1 MARLSSPSPGEVTN
15 ADLGPEH
22 WPFLDDEQL
31 LLCSWHQRQ
40 IAQGQHLSHR
50 CSSWRP
56 PQHQQQGWAPELG

>member
-1 MARLSSPSPGEVTN
+1 MARRSSASPRELAT
-15 ADLGPEH
+15 ADHAPEH

-31 LLCSWHQRQ
+31 LLCGWHQRQ

-50 CSSWRP
+50 CRSWRP